1 MKSLFHKFK
10 IYSFII
16 FYSSL
21 ISIYFFEGYL
31 NYKQYKN
38 EKSKTEQ
45 FNDYD
50 KRSKFQY
57 YLDNK
62 KFGFLPLISNM
73 ELYEDN
79 DKILALSSFSKSKLV
94 FCNES
99 GMFSTYTSDRYGFNN
114 NDDIYEEKI
123 HNIFLGDSFTQ
134 GACVSRS
141 DNIISNY
148 SRISNQQSLNL
159 GYSWSGPLNS
169 YARLKEY
176 IFPGTKNIFLL
187 YFEGNDMED
196 LNSEISNGILIKY
209 LKDDNFT
216 QDLRNKQNIVNDLQ
230 YKFLKKKEK
239 EFKNI
244 KIKKNL
250 IIDIILLRK
259 IREYY
264 LVKMNKN
271 ERNKIYLDEFEITIN
286 KIKKLAKKNNSNL
299 YFVYLPE
306 YHRFRPFYKKSN
318 FAKILNVVN
327 NLNINFINIASIM
340 ENEKDPLDFFHFR
353 QNSHYTAQ
361 GYNFV
366 ANKIFDYVKNKE

>member
-1 MKSLFHKFK
+1 MKSLFLKFK

-169 YARLKEY
+169 
-176 IFPGTKNIFLL
+176 
-187 YFEGNDMED
+187 
-196 LNSEISNGILIKY
+196 
-209 LKDDNFT
+209 
-216 QDLRNKQNIVNDLQ
+216 
-230 YKFLKKKEK
+230 
-239 EFKNI
+239 
-244 KIKKNL
+244 
-250 IIDIILLRK
+250 
-259 IREYY
+259 
-264 LVKMNKN
+264 
-271 ERNKIYLDEFEITIN
+271 
-286 KIKKLAKKNNSNL
+286 
-299 YFVYLPE
+299 
-306 YHRFRPFYKKSN
+306 
-318 FAKILNVVN
+318 
-327 NLNINFINIASIM
+327 
-340 ENEKDPLDFFHFR
+340 
-353 QNSHYTAQ
+353 
-361 GYNFV
+361 
-366 ANKIFDYVKNKE
+366 